1 MVMMLKFFHSLQ
13 HMRAWPM
20 VPIGYPVTI
29 VKLWLVAHFMIDKH
43 LYGIL
48 TAVKFDYTE
57 MMDTFIIIF
66 MVTDRHRQ
74 FSHTTMQFR
83 ESFECLFKCSKEL
96 SFTKD
101 WSASITFNSRRC
113 YL

>member
-1 MVMMLKFFHSLQ
+1 MESY
-13 HMRAWPM
+13 
-20 VPIGYPVTI
+20 I
-29 VKLWLVAHFMIDKH
+29 
-43 LYGIL
+43 
-48 TAVKFDYTE
+48 TAVEVDYTE
-57 MMDTFIIIF
+57 MKDMFNMIFI
-66 MVTDRHRQ
+66 VTDRNRQ